1 MIPTLFLDHLNILPL
16 KKYSYDT
23 MKKNRIDFER
33 IKRLIIIALVSD
45 DYLME
50 TLVLKG
56 GNALSVAYEL
66 SSRASFDLDFS
77 IGNDFRNVPDVRSRM
92 MKVLEEKF
100 RLEGFQVF
108 DFSFLGKPRVSKEAL
123 KDFWGGYL
131 VTFKFIELELLRQLG
146 RDANFEDMRRNAVPI
161 YPDQSRSIVIEISKY
176 EFIEDLQEVELDGYT
191 VQVYAPRLLIFE
203 KVRAICQQLKEYKEV
218 IPSFSPRVR
227 TRDFYD
233 IATLMSHFSV
243 DLFSAESRKILMQV
257 FDAKRVP
264 YAYLHNINSSRE
276 LHRQGFASLVD
287 TVTAD
292 EKENLKDFDFYFDYV
307 IETFSSMLDEDL
319 QKPLG

>member
-1 MIPTLFLDHLNILPL
+1 MKT
-16 KKYSYDT
+16 
-23 MKKNRIDFER
+23 KKNRIDFER

-77 IGNDFRNVPDVRSRM
+77 IGDDFKNVPEVRSRI

-100 RLEGFQVF
+100 LLEGFQVF
-108 DFSFLGKPRVSKEAL
+108 DFSFLGKPRVSQEAL

-131 VTFKFIELELLRQLG
+131 VKFKFIELELLQKLG
-146 RDANFEDMRRNAVPI
+146 GDKIFEDMLRHAVPI
-161 YPDQSRSIVIEISKY
+161 YPDQSRSIMIEISKY
-176 EFIEDLQEVELDGYT
+176 EFIDDLQDVELDGYT

-203 KVRAICQQLKEYKEV
+203 KVRAICQQLPEYKEV
-218 IPSFSPRVR
+218 VPSFSPRVR

-233 IATLMSHFSV
+233 IVILMSRFAV
-243 DLFSAESRKILMQV
+243 DLVSAESRKILMQV

-264 YAYLHNINSSRE
+264 YTYLHNMNSSRE
-276 LHRQGFASLVD
+276 WHRQDFVSLVD
-287 TVTAD
+287 TVTAG

-307 IETFSSMLDEDL
+307 IEKFSTMLDEDF

>member
-1 MIPTLFLDHLNILPL
+1 MKT
-16 KKYSYDT
+16 
-23 MKKNRIDFER
+23 KKNRIDFER

-77 IGNDFRNVPDVRSRM
+77 IGDDFRNVPEVRSRM

-100 RLEGFQVF
+100 LLEGFQVF
-108 DFSFLGKPRVSKEAL
+108 DFSFLGKPRVSQEAL

-131 VTFKFIELELLRQLG
+131 VKFKFIELELLQKLG
-146 RDANFEDMRRNAVPI
+146 GDKIFEDMRRHAVPI
-161 YPDQSRSIVIEISKY
+161 YPDQSRSIMIEISKY
-176 EFIEDLQEVELDGYT
+176 EFIDDLQDVELDGYT

-203 KVRAICQQLKEYKEV
+203 KVRAICQQLPEYKEV
-218 IPSFSPRVR
+218 VPSFSPRVR

-233 IATLMSHFSV
+233 IVILMSRFAV
-243 DLFSAESRKILMQV
+243 DLVSAESRKILMQV

-264 YAYLHNINSSRE
+264 YTYLHNMNSSRE
-276 LHRQGFASLVD
+276 WHRQDFASLVD
-287 TVTAD
+287 TVTAG

-307 IETFSSMLDEDL
+307 IEKFTTMLDEDF

>member
-1 MIPTLFLDHLNILPL
+1 
-16 KKYSYDT
+16 
-23 MKKNRIDFER
+23 MKKNQNRIDLER
-33 IKRLIIIALVSD
+33 VKRLIIIALVSD

-56 GNALSVAYEL
+56 GNAISVAYEL

-77 IGNDFRNVPDVRSRM
+77 IGDDFRNIPEVPSRM
-92 MKVLEEKF
+92 IKVLEEKF
-100 RLEGFQVF
+100 RSEGFYVF
-108 DFSFLGKPRVSKEAL
+108 DFSFQGKPHVLKEEL
-123 KDFWGGYL
+123 KDFWGGYK
-131 VTFKFIELELLRQLG
+131 VTFKFIEFELLQQLG
-146 RDANFEDMRRNAVPI
+146 GETNFDAMRRNAVPI
-161 YPDQSRSIVIEISKY
+161 YPDQSPSIVIEISKY
-176 EFIEDLQEVELDGYT
+176 EFIDDLQEVELDGYT

-203 KVRAICQQLKEYKEV
+203 KVRAICQQLPQYKEV
-218 IPSFSPRVR
+218 VPSFSPRVR

-233 IATLMSHFSV
+233 IATLMSRFSV
-243 DLFSAESRKILMQV
+243 DLSSAESRKIMMQV

-264 YAYLHNINSSRE
+264 YEYLHNMISSRE

-287 TVTAD
+287 TVTAG

>member
-1 MIPTLFLDHLNILPL
+1 MKT
-16 KKYSYDT
+16 
-23 MKKNRIDFER
+23 KKNRIDFER

-77 IGNDFRNVPDVRSRM
+77 IGDDFRNVPEVRSRM

-100 RLEGFQVF
+100 LLEGFQVF
-108 DFSFLGKPRVSKEAL
+108 DFSFLGKPRVSQEAL

-131 VTFKFIELELLRQLG
+131 VKFKFIELELLQKLG
-146 RDANFEDMRRNAVPI
+146 GDKIFEDMRRHAVPI
-161 YPDQSRSIVIEISKY
+161 YPDQSRSIMIEISKY
-176 EFIEDLQEVELDGYT
+176 EFIDDLQDVDLDGYT

-203 KVRAICQQLKEYKEV
+203 KVRAICQQLPEYKEV
-218 IPSFSPRVR
+218 VPSFSPRVR

-233 IATLMSHFSV
+233 IVTLMSRFSV
-243 DLFSAESRKILMQV
+243 DLVSAESRKILMQV

-264 YAYLHNINSSRE
+264 YTYLHNMNRSRE
-276 LHRQGFASLVD
+276 WHRQDFASLVD
-287 TVTAD
+287 TVTAG

-307 IETFSSMLDEDL
+307 IEKFSSILDEDF